1 MVCEKRGLYL
11 NIYKWLPEVDDDK
24 EYKYRILVYPN
35 ITYMRDLEKD
45 SYVVVLHNVIKELNK
60 IRDDIHWTILSPMD
74 IKSLMFEN
82 TTQIPIN
89 LPSYPNAMRAHF
101 NFEEIKKVLRWKET
115 DYDVLYSHL
124 PEHTL
129 QLSNMFN
136 NETNIS
142 PKIVGYSHWF
152 EVPENTAYN
161 KTMLMHNIAG
171 MLEMEECGVNSE
183 WLKDLVLDKVAGTY
197 HSRIVRRLEDII
209 QPHYLGIDK
218 VDMKSTPTGN
228 NIIFNHR
235 DNEYTGF
242 RWFINQMDLLWEKR
256 QDFTVYTTLAD
267 IDKPYAKRV
276 KIHSR
281 DEYLKFLKSMKVGV
295 GCFQK
300 YSAWSIS
307 TTDSLSMGVP
317 YVLPNKLCYPE
328 MVGEDYPLLYNNS
341 KEFLR
346 NIEDVLNSDFVRGV
360 AVAYLRKNINDFK
373 WENRVPSWFNKWN
386 FLKPESFKVIGD
398 SSESYPKIVDFIHKK
413 KSVSKKDILGHM
425 GWGVRISF
433 SHYRNRLR
441 TEPTIKLTKNRYE
454 VI

>member
-60 IRDDIHWTILSPMD
+60 IRDDIHWTILSPTD
-74 IKSLMFEN
+74 IKSLSFEN

-101 NFEEIKKVLRWKET
+101 NLEEIKKVLRWKET
-115 DYDVLYSHL
+115 DYDILYSHL

-218 VDMKSTPTGN
+218 VDMKSKPTGN

-267 IDKPYAKRV
+267 IDRPYARRV
-276 KIHSR
+276 KISSR

-300 YSAWSIS
+300 YSAWSIA

-328 MVGEDYPLLYNNS
+328 MVGNDYPLLYNNS
-341 KEFLR
+341 KEFLQ

-386 FLKPESFKVIGD
+386 FLNPNEFKMIGNK
-398 SSESYPKIVDFIHKK
+398 SESYNKILDFIHKK
-413 KSVSKKDILGHM
+413 KSVTKNDILTYLN
-425 GWGVRISF
+425 WGVRISF
-433 SHYRNRLR
+433 SPYRNRLR
-441 TEPTIKLTKNRYE
+441 NEPTIRFTKDRYE

>member
-1 MVCEKRGLYL
+1 M
-11 NIYKWLPEVDDDK
+11 NIFDFTNDQDSEK
-24 EYKYRILVYPN
+24 EYNYKILVYPN

-45 SYVVVLHNVIKELNK
+45 SYVVVLRNVIKELNK
-60 IRDDIHWTILSPMD
+60 VRDDIHWTILSPTD
-74 IKSLMFEN
+74 IKSLTFEN

-89 LPSYPNAMRAHF
+89 MPSYPNAMRCHF
-101 NFEEIKKVLRWKET
+101 NYEEIKKNLRWKYT

-129 QLSNMFN
+129 NMIN
-136 NETNIS
+136 LLENDTNIN
-142 PKIVGYSHWF
+142 PKVVGYCHWY
-152 EVPENTAYN
+152 EVPENTNYS
-161 KTMLMHNIAG
+161 KTMLMNNVAG

-197 HSRIVRRLEDII
+197 HSRIVHSLEEII

-218 VDMKSTPTGN
+218 VDMKSKPTGN

-267 IDKPYAKRV
+267 IDRPYARRV
-276 KIHSR
+276 KISSR

-300 YSAWSIS
+300 YSAWSIA

-328 MVGEDYPLLYNNS
+328 MVGKDYPLLYNNS
-341 KEFLR
+341 KEFLQ

-360 AVAYLRKNINDFK
+360 AVTYLKKSINDFK
-373 WENRVPSWFNKWN
+373 WENRVLSWFNKWN
-386 FLKPESFKVIGD
+386 FLNPNEFKMIGNK
-398 SSESYPKIVDFIHKK
+398 SESYNKILDFIHKK
-413 KSVSKKDILGHM
+413 KSATKNDILTYLN
-425 GWGVRISF
+425 WGVRISF
-433 SHYRNRLR
+433 SPYRNRLR
-441 TEPTIKLTKNRYE
+441 KEPTIRFTKDRYE

>member
-1 MVCEKRGLYL
+1 M
-11 NIYKWLPEVDDDK
+11 NIFDFTNDQDSEK
-24 EYKYRILVYPN
+24 EYNYKILVYPN

-60 IRDDIHWTILSPMD
+60 IRDDIHWTILSPTD
-74 IKSLMFEN
+74 IKSLTFEN

-89 LPSYPNAMRAHF
+89 MPSYPNAMRCHF
-101 NFEEIKKVLRWKET
+101 NYEEIKKNLRWKYT

-129 QLSNMFN
+129 NMIN
-136 NETNIS
+136 LLENDTNIN
-142 PKIVGYSHWF
+142 PKVVGYCHWY
-152 EVPENTAYN
+152 EVPENTNYS
-161 KTMLMHNIAG
+161 KTMLMNNVAG

-183 WLKDLVLDKVAGTY
+183 WLKDLVLDKVARTY
-197 HSRIVRRLEDII
+197 HPRIVHSLEEII

-218 VDMKSTPTGN
+218 VDMKSKPTGN

-242 RWFINQMDLLWEKR
+242 RWFINQMDLLWDKR

-267 IDKPYAKRV
+267 IDRPYARRV
-276 KIHSR
+276 KISSR

-328 MVGEDYPLLYNNS
+328 MVGKDYPLLYNNS
-341 KEFLR
+341 KEFLQ

-360 AVAYLRKNINDFK
+360 AVTYLKKSINDFK
-373 WENRVPSWFNKWN
+373 WEKRVPSWFNKWN
-386 FLKPESFKVIGD
+386 FLNPNEFKMIGNK
-398 SSESYPKIVDFIHKK
+398 SESYNKILDFIHKK
-413 KSVSKKDILGHM
+413 KSATKNDILTYLN
-425 GWGVRISF
+425 WGVRISF
-433 SHYRNRLR
+433 SPYRNRLR
-441 TEPTIKLTKNRYE
+441 NEPTIRFTKDRYE

>member
-1 MVCEKRGLYL
+1 M
-11 NIYKWLPEVDDDK
+11 NIFDFTNDQDSEK
-24 EYKYRILVYPN
+24 EYNYKILVYPN

-60 IRDDIHWTILSPMD
+60 IRDDIHWTILSPTD
-74 IKSLMFEN
+74 IKSLTFEN

-89 LPSYPNAMRAHF
+89 MPSYPNAMRCHF
-101 NFEEIKKVLRWKET
+101 NYEEIKKNLRWKYT

-129 QLSNMFN
+129 NMIN
-136 NETNIS
+136 LLENDTNIN
-142 PKIVGYSHWF
+142 PKVVGYCHWY
-152 EVPENTAYN
+152 EVPENTNYS
-161 KTMLMHNIAG
+161 KTMLMNNVAG

-197 HSRIVRRLEDII
+197 HPRIVHSLEEII

-218 VDMKSTPTGN
+218 VDMKSKPTGN

-267 IDKPYAKRV
+267 IDRPYARRV
-276 KIHSR
+276 KISSR

-328 MVGEDYPLLYNNS
+328 MVGKDYPLLYNNS
-341 KEFLR
+341 KEFLQ

-360 AVAYLRKNINDFK
+360 AVTYLKKSINDFK
-373 WENRVPSWFNKWN
+373 WEKRVPSWFNKWN
-386 FLKPESFKVIGD
+386 FLNPNEFKMIGNK
-398 SSESYPKIVDFIHKK
+398 SESYNKILDFIHKK
-413 KSVSKKDILGHM
+413 KSATKNDILTYLN
-425 GWGVRISF
+425 WGVRISF
-433 SHYRNRLR
+433 SPYRNRLR
-441 TEPTIKLTKNRYE
+441 NEPTIRFTKDRYE